1 MTTQVDRS
9 ASLVLEPVLD
19 SAAAARHFVRD
30 RLVEWDADELID
42 DTLLAISELVT
53 NAILHA
59 RSTIEVRLDLGE
71 DRLRVEVQDRSAR
84 PVLLDSVVAG
94 VVDEP
99 LGAGVDGRPEI
110 PSLDDETSTGRGLF
124 IVASVASALGEHLDH
139 AGKTVWFEL
148 DRKPSGMA
156 GKMVV
161 QAGRVHPEAPVVA
174 IRLVGLV
181 PSVVIAADEHLDDLL
196 RELPLVRGDGE
207 SEAQAFV
214 DCAREVASTHPDL
227 ERIAD
232 AARIASSRGRGS
244 FDVTIELSMAA
255 AEQIATLHDLAARA
269 QRLCREGIVLTL
281 PAPDRVLDFWNWLTH
296 EVQRQLV
303 QAEGPT
309 PFPG

>member
-1 MTTQVDRS
+1 MTTQVDRR

-19 SAAAARHFVRD
+19 SAASARHFVRD
-30 RLVEWDADELID
+30 RLREWDAEELVD

-71 DRLRVEVQDRSAR
+71 DRLRVEVHDRSAR

-99 LGAGVDGRPEI
+99 VGAGIDGRAQI
-110 PSLDDETSTGRGLF
+110 TSLDDETSTGRGLF
-124 IVASVASALGEHLDH
+124 IVASVAAALGEHLDEG
-139 AGKTVWFEL
+139 GKTVWFEL
-148 DRKPSGMA
+148 DRKPSGTG

-161 QAGRVHPEAPVVA
+161 QAGRLHPEAPVVA

-181 PSVVIAADEHLDDLL
+181 PSVVIGADEHLDDLL

-207 SEAQAFV
+207 SEAQSLI
-214 DCAREVASTHPDL
+214 DCAREVAASHPDI

-232 AARIASSRGRGS
+232 AARIAASRGLET
-244 FDVTIELSMAA
+244 FDVTIELSAAA

-281 PAPDRVLDFWNWLTH
+281 PATDRVLDFWNWLTH

-303 QAEGPT
+303 QSERPT
-309 PFPG
+309 PFPR